1 MVVVIMGVS
10 GSGKT
15 TVGRALAGRLAAPF
29 VDGDDYHPAANVA
42 KMRSG
47 IPLTEDDREAWLRD
61 LRAEID
67 AWLAASATVV
77 LACSALTE
85 RSREILGT
93 GRDGVRLVH
102 LRGSKE
108 LITGRMR
115 AREHFM
121 PASLLESQLATLE
134 PPEGALELD
143 VAASPAT
150 LVARIIA
157 DLEQR

>member
-1 MVVVIMGVS
+1 MVVLLMGVS

-15 TVGRALAGRLAAPF
+15 TVGRTLAERLGARF
-29 VDGDDYHPAANVA
+29 VDGDDYHPPANVA
-42 KMRSG
+42 KMRGG
-47 IPLTEDDREAWLRD
+47 IPLTEEDRTVWLRD
-61 LRAEID
+61 LRTEID

-77 LACSALTE
+77 LACSALTA

-108 LITGRMR
+108 LIAGRMR
-115 AREHFM
+115 ARAHFM
-121 PASLLESQLATLE
+121 PPRLLESQFAALE
-134 PPEGALELD
+134 PPEDALELD

-150 LVARIIA
+150 LVARIVA
-157 DLEQR
+157 DLGQR